1 MFRVAEKFISINGES
16 RRAGELAVFLRLGGC
31 NLNCTYCDTA
41 WSIPADGDYQ
51 EMSREEILDYL
62 RSTGVDNV
70 TITGGEP
77 LLHLSGSTGGE
88 DQDSLESLVVD
99 TISLN
104 KRVEIETNGAV
115 SIKPFYE
122 LAKKLSLRDEL
133 SVTLDYKCPGS
144 GMEQFMLMENYDY
157 LREYDT
163 VKFVVMSREDL
174 DRARE
179 VIEKYNLV
187 ERGIAV
193 YLSPVFGAIEP
204 REIVEYM
211 IEHKMN
217 GVTNQLQQH
226 KFIWP
231 PDARGV

>member
-1 MFRVAEKFISINGES
+1 MKKNSGTVFSLAEDNKVIPGCTVSELLSDAGGFYTSVFALGAGTDISPEIYGYPKIWYVLQGEMKMVLS
-16 RRAGELAVFLRLGGC
+16 EAGEV
-31 NLNCTYCDTA
+31 NLTEGSVAIT
-41 WSIPADGDYQ
+41 PTGTPVG
-51 EMSREEILDYL
+51 SRTE
-62 RSTGVDNV
+62 
-70 TITGGEP
+70 
-77 LLHLSGSTGGE
+77 
-88 DQDSLESLVVD
+88 
-99 TISLN
+99 
-104 KRVEIETNGAV
+104 NGAV
-115 SIKPFYE
+115 YLEITLKEDTDMNSILKSSEVFALKDLVPYQDGKIVNMD
-122 LAKKLSLRDEL
+122 LVNDPS
-133 SVTLDYKCPGS
+133 
-144 GMEQFMLMENYDY
+144 M
-157 LREYDT
+157 
-163 VKFVVMSREDL
+163 KFVVMSREDL

-217 GVTNQLQQH
+217 GVTNQLQQY